1 MSVMPSTSE
10 PASQRHSWTPDELRA
25 ALVANEDEPPGRA
38 RSVRAEALLA
48 AADKLGDP
56 ELQICALHTVIEAYE
71 RGGESF
77 RSPVLFSR
85 LLRLWDRHGKTLRD
99 ASRLE
104 YETHWVFKWMTADLL
119 SVPEVPLATVRGFVD
134 EMERRYR
141 LAGYGMRAV
150 HAQRFRIA
158 QHLGAVAEAETHFGR
173 WLAAERDQMSD
184 CRACE
189 HLAQGTWRAEGGD
202 DLAALRL
209 WRPTIDNEMACLDE
223 PSSTLAAS
231 LKPLLRLGRYD
242 EARANHLR
250 GYRLL
255 QGHVELR
262 SAFGRHIEFC
272 VLSGND
278 ERALEILTEN
288 RSLFDPPYEP
298 SDYLEFLSCA
308 ALLLRALIAAGQ
320 NVAVAGP
327 EGRDWPI
334 AELLCRVRSEID
346 DLTHRFDTR
355 NGNNAVS
362 SRIAATIDQTPL
374 VAELPLVVVP
384 RPAAPPRQRE
394 PEPET
399 ETTPALPTQHDPVP
413 EPDDPD
419 ADTDFDDLLAEA
431 RRLFDVAHP
440 GAIRMW
446 ERVAAAASRRGI
458 ALDLEAQAQLAEERA
473 ADALDCEDMERAV
486 RLLGEA
492 VERYEEGGQQGRAVA
507 VRARKL
513 LAEALRK
520 KTYEPIPDHALVGLY
535 ATARVL
541 LSRGQAAPED
551 VLTVRRAQAFE
562 ARRTTEVGPYSDADT
577 DTETDTDVSAYPDS
591 DHVPGIDRESAFD
604 AFAESVEALLADA
617 IEFDVPARA
626 AAAHTMRAEIAQRRG
641 RPEESVPEL
650 LAAIALYDR
659 AERPWAN
666 LHPNMLLAQAYLAAD
681 RDADAERAGLAALDI
696 AGRWPEQRFP
706 AGYTRQV
713 LANATGGLGRYD
725 DSAEHALEAVEWA
738 DRHGVPDLAA
748 SARHSLAFAY
758 EQLGRDADAAAILE
772 SALPEIVEHL
782 DDPTVVNARWALAR
796 CLGRL
801 EDYRGAAEQYLL
813 AASIAEH
820 FPQQG
825 GHAMLA
831 ASAGHALRAAGLADE
846 ARRAFDRAV
855 ILLRALPDPINL
867 AKTLRALAWVTFGES
882 EDTAHDS
889 EREDVL
895 DQVLL
900 LFAEAAQV
908 LETAG
913 RSGAHERD
921 AQVIAYEMA
930 ETDDQ
935 LARLHL
941 NADLSDKAMPYAE
954 RAASGFRALLPHSAM
969 DYDFSEQMVAWLLD
983 RYGSRDAAVERLR
996 EAIAA
1001 CTEAGVE
1008 AVRCVAF
1015 LEQLSD

>member
-1 MSVMPSTSE
+1 MSST
-10 PASQRHSWTPDELRA
+10 WTPEDLRA
-25 ALVANEDEPPGRA
+25 ALAATEQEPGGRP
-38 RSVRAEALLA
+38 RSVRAEALLD
-48 AADKLGDP
+48 AADHLGDP
-56 ELQICALHTVIEAYE
+56 EIQIRALHTVIEAYQ

-104 YETHWVFKWMTADLL
+104 YETHWVFKWMTSDLL
-119 SVPEVPLATVRGFVD
+119 SVPEVPLATVHGFVD

-141 LAGYGMRAV
+141 LAGYGLRAV
-150 HAQRFRIA
+150 HAQRFLIA
-158 QHLGAVAEAETHFGR
+158 RHLGDTAEAERHFGR
-173 WLAAERDQMSD
+173 WLAAERDPMSD

-189 HLAQGTWRAEGGD
+189 HQAQGMWRAETGD
-202 DLAALRL
+202 DVAALRL
-209 WRPTIDNEMACLDE
+209 WRPTIDSVLSCVDE
-223 PSSTLAAS
+223 PASTLAAS
-231 LKPLLRLGRYD
+231 LKPLLRQGRHD
-242 EARANHLR
+242 EARTNHLR

-255 QGHVELR
+255 QGHVEQR
-262 SAFGRHIEFC
+262 TAFGRHLEFC
-272 VLSGND
+272 VLTGNAD
-278 ERALEILTEN
+278 RGLDILAEN
-288 RSLFDPPYEP
+288 RGLFDPPFEP
-298 SDYLEFLSCA
+298 LEYLEFLACA
-308 ALLLRALIAAGQ
+308 TLLVRGYAAAE
-320 NVAVAGP
+320 VTVAGP
-327 EGRDWPI
+327 EGRDWPV
-334 AELLCRVRSEID
+334 AELLRRMESEVD
-346 DLTHRFDTR
+346 DLRRRFDER
-355 NGNNAVS
+355 NGTDAVS
-362 SRIAATIDQTPL
+362 ARIAATLGQPQL
-374 VAELPLVVVP
+374 VAELPLTVASQASLARRVVP
-384 RPAAPPRQRE
+384 AQRPPIAEQADAAPGP
-394 PEPET
+394 
-399 ETTPALPTQHDPVP
+399 DPDLNP
-413 EPDDPD
+413 DPD
-419 ADTDFDDLLAEA
+419 ADIAFDDLLAEA

-440 GAIRMW
+440 GATKLW
-446 ERVAAAASRRGI
+446 ERVATAAARRGI
-458 ALDLEAQAQLAEERA
+458 ELDLEARAQLAEERA
-473 ADALDCEDMERAV
+473 ADALDRDDLERAV

-492 VERYEEGGQQGRAVA
+492 VERYEEGGLEGRAVA

-513 LAEALRK
+513 LAEALRQ
-520 KTYEPIPDHALVGLY
+520 KTRDPIPDHALAELY

-541 LSRGQAAPED
+541 QARGRAEPED

-562 ARRTTEVGPYSDADT
+562 ARRLTEFES
-577 DTETDTDVSAYPDS
+577 DTE
-591 DHVPGIDRESAFD
+591 PGARDESAFEL
-604 AFAESVEALLADA
+604 FAASVEALLSDA

-626 AAAHTMRAEIAQRRG
+626 AAAHTMRAEIAQRRS
-641 RPEESVPEL
+641 RPEDSIPEL
-650 LAAIALYDR
+650 MAAMALYDR

-681 RDADAERAGLAALDI
+681 RDADAERAGLAALAI
-696 AGRWPEQRFP
+696 AERWPEQRFP

-713 LANATGGLGRYD
+713 LANATGGQGRYG
-725 DSAEHALEAVEWA
+725 DSAEHALEAVAWA

-772 SALPEIVEHL
+772 SALPEMIRYL

-813 AASIAEH
+813 AAAVAEH

-882 EDTAHDS
+882 EETAHDS
-889 EREDVL
+889 EHEDVL

-908 LETAG
+908 LESAE
-913 RSGAHERD
+913 RSGEYERD

-935 LARLHL
+935 LARMHL
-941 NADLSDKAMPYAE
+941 NADLADKAMPYAE
-954 RAASGFRALLPHSAM
+954 RAAAGFRSLLPHSAM

-996 EAIAA
+996 DAIAA

-1008 AVRCVAF
+1008 AVRCLAF